1 MTRLLLWLLS
11 AFAFGSLALTALV
24 ARIVYGLILF
34 LAGLAMA
41 CFGLIALVGA
51 IMWGVTHSPHDF
63 GIMAGYGAY
72 TLAIAGAATM
82 LCAAVQHF
90 SAPRRDAPFSG

>member
-1 MTRLLLWLLS
+1 MRLFLWLLS
-11 AFAFGSLALTALV
+11 AFAFGALALTVLV

-34 LAGLAMA
+34 IAGLAVA
-41 CFGLIALVGA
+41 GFGLVALA
-51 IMWGVTHSPHDF
+51 AAAMWAVTHSSHDF

-72 TLAIAGAATM
+72 ALAIAGTATI

-90 SAPRRDAPFSG
+90 SAPRRDDPVSG